1 MVFLW
6 NVFLVLTNLYD
17 CHLMK
22 RKLSLIFILF
32 VFVTNCGGN
41 LPPVISSLT
50 ANFETVAIG
59 GQVLLTCE
67 ASDDEDSDLD
77 YLWECSNGLIAYE
90 GNSATWTAPNEKG
103 VFSIS
108 CEVMDSN
115 NGHDIKT
122 IDITV
127 I

>member
-1 MVFLW
+1 
-6 NVFLVLTNLYD
+6 
-17 CHLMK
+17 MK
-22 RKLSLIFILF
+22 RKFTPIILLIVIA
-32 VFVTNCGGN
+32 TNCGGN

-50 ANFETVAIG
+50 ANLETIVTG

-77 YLWECSNGLIAYE
+77 YLWECSNGLIVYE
-90 GNSATWTAPNEKG
+90 GNSATWTAPNEIG
-103 VFSIS
+103 TFSVS

-122 IDITV
+122 IDIIV